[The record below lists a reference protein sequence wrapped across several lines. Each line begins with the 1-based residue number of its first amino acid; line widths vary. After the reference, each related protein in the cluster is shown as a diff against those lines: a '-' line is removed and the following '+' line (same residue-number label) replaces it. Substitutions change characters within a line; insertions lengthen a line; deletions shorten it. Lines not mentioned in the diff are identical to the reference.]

1 MHCLWQALMLFN
13 EKQIKKFEKWNQLKD
28 STYYPFIKVT
38 DLSST
43 GVSSIIRGFSTGRNH
58 HTLSGI
64 ETSTFLLLDWQ
75 TSVKDIKE
83 QYALDPVVTEQ
94 IANEAKIKHPSFK
107 GELAIMSSDFVVETN
122 EPQSKFA
129 LQIKPH
135 EKLKEPRVIEKL
147 EIERRYWA
155 RKNIPWFVVTERE
168 IPETLTNNVKW
179 LQSTLCEI
187 TQIPNLEE
195 KLEFLLSFSKKV
207 DLSETI
213 VDVSKQID
221 SAYGL
226 EIGETLSE
234 IRQLIAWRHINVDLT
249 KKINYLTV
257 KDFVDGAVISGGED
271 NAIVC

>member
-13 EKQIKKFEKWNQLKD
+13 EKQIKKYAKWNQLKD
-28 STYYPFIKVT
+28 SSYSPFIKVT

-75 TSVKDIKE
+75 PSVKDIKE

-107 GELAIMSSDFVVETN
+107 GELTIMSSDFVVETN

-135 EKLKEPRVIEKL
+135 GKLKEPRVIEKL

-155 RKNIPWFVVTERE
+155 RKKVPWFIVTERE
-168 IPETLTNNVKW
+168 IPEILTSNVKW

-187 TQIPNLEE
+187 TKIPNLEE
-195 KLEFLLSFSKKV
+195 KLELLLSFSKKV
-207 DLSETI
+207 DPSVSV
-213 VDVSKQID
+213 VDLAKQID
-221 SAYGL
+221 SSYGL

-234 IRQLIAWRHINVDLT
+234 IRQLIAWRYVNVDLT
-249 KKINYLTV
+249 KKFSSLTV
-257 KDFVDGAVISGGED
+257 QEFVSGADTSEGE
-271 NAIVC
+271 NHAIVC